1 MTQKEIAKSIAAKT
15 NLKTSEVNDVINYY
29 INAMTDELVADGK
42 FTIINFG
49 GFAVKEREA
58 RKGRNPK
65 TGEEI
70 EIPARKSVTF
80 KASKYLTDMIQ

>member
-1 MTQKEIAKSIAAKT
+1 MTQKEIAKSIAEKT
-15 NLKTSEVNDVINYY
+15 KLKASEVSEVISYY
-29 INAMTDELVADGK
+29 INAVAYELVADGK
-42 FTIINFG
+42 FTITNFG

-58 RKGRNPK
+58 RNGRNPK
-65 TGEEI
+65 TGDEI